1 LRANL
6 EAEETRQGKS
16 RVHPT
21 LKRRLNA
28 RLLFISY
35 MGQSDGRWMDGYDG
49 LGFRFF
55 RLNEKFG
62 VVWSGYADREIS
74 SSAIRPVRH
83 ESSNLTLVSCKKH
96 LISGHFGAGRGKFIG
111 TGEFCPPLILEH
123 LKKRCISTPTSFI
136 NLLWS

>member
-1 LRANL
+1 LRPNL

-55 RLNEKFG
+55 RLNKKFG
-62 VVWSGYADREIS
+62 VVRSGYVDWEIS
-74 SSAIRPVRH
+74 SFVIRSVRH
-83 ESSNLTLVSCKKH
+83 RSSNVTLVSCKKH
-96 LISGHFGAGRGKFIG
+96 LISGHFSAGRDRFTG
-111 TGEFCPPLILEH
+111 TGGFCPPLILEH
-123 LKKRCISTPTSFI
+123 LNKRYISMPTSFI